1 MIRRVFSKNTY
12 NGYHL
17 VSLRGEGEDPSPIGL
32 FKKSTEKDEHGF
44 LVLEDQPKCPHPG
57 RYLGGWDNW
66 LYVYSDCQKCPWV
79 YRTGDSHYKCLL
91 HSKER
96 IVPGALINERENIL

>member
-1 MIRRVFSKNTY
+1 MIKRVFSRETY

-32 FKKSTEKDEHGF
+32 FKKSTKKDEHGF
-44 LVLEDQPKCPHPG
+44 MITEDDQPKCPHPG
-57 RYLGGWDNW
+57 RYMGGWDNW

-79 YRTGDSHYKCLL
+79 YHTRENTYACLL
-91 HSKER
+91 HTKEK
-96 IVPGALINERENIL
+96 IIPAALVNQGR